1 MPWKSISSTT
11 QLVREERD
19 EEKKGKYIK
28 TQTATVFVLI
38 PHSLVAQQGWFG
50 PDSIMEDMSV
60 NSCHIG
66 AVSHSYRLWD
76 LRQLNPL
83 SNCLTVLICT
93 ALLFKII
100 KLSMLWIMLLS
111 VITIFFIIF
120 LIIPVAILT
129 PRHLC

>member
-28 TQTATVFVLI
+28 TQTASFCAH

-50 PDSIMEDMSV
+50 PDSIMGDMSV

-66 AVSHSYRLWD
+66 AISHSHRLWD
-76 LRQLNPL
+76 LR
-83 SNCLTVLICT
+83 
-93 ALLFKII
+93 
-100 KLSMLWIMLLS
+100 
-111 VITIFFIIF
+111 
-120 LIIPVAILT
+120 
-129 PRHLC
+129 